1 MIHSGV
7 FLSVKPSLIQ
17 LVRNHLPLDNRDV
30 RLLEITF
37 FDIVVLLTFVAFVT
51 LSASQ
56 QWDHSVCETYDEQDL
71 GPKQIK
77 FNSHILWLLK

>member
-1 MIHSGV
+1 MDKIYID
-7 FLSVKPSLIQ
+7 PQ
-17 LVRNHLPLDNRDV
+17 LELEFSHLTLDNRDV
-30 RLLEITF
+30 RLLESTF
-37 FDIVVLLTFVAFVT
+37 FNIVVLLTFVAFVT